1 MVMDVPRL
9 ETTRLRLRGFRMADL
24 DQLASIYG
32 DSEVMRYIG
41 LGLPM
46 SREAASERLT
56 AMIFRWETR
65 RIPIWAVEQKDS
77 GELIGRCGF
86 SPYLETDQ
94 IELSYTFARR
104 RWSHGFASEAAQ
116 ACLNFAQ
123 DRFAWPSV
131 LARSHPENFASRRVL
146 EKLGFRFHRLELEHR
161 GGPAIFY
168 LLEMRTNSPARAIAD
183 VENQNRVTPD
193 AQPQ

>member
-1 MVMDVPRL
+1 
-9 ETTRLRLRGFRMADL
+9 
-24 DQLASIYG
+24 
-32 DSEVMRYIG
+32 
-41 LGLPM
+41 
-46 SREAASERLT
+46 
-56 AMIFRWETR
+56 
-65 RIPIWAVEQKDS
+65 VEQKES
-77 GELIGRCGF
+77 GELLGCRGF

-104 RWSHGFASEAAQ
+104 QWGRGFASEAAQ

-123 DRFAWPSV
+123 DHFAWPSV

-161 GGPAIFY
+161 DGPAIFY

-183 VENQNRVTPD
+183 VEDQNRVMPGV
-193 AQPQ
+193 QSQ